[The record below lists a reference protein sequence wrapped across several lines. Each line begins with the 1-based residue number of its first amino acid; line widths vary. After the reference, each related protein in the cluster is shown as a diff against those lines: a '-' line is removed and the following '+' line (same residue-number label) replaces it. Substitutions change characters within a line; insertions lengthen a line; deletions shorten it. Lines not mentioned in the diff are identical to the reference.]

1 MNRRD
6 LRSTATRGD
15 GLTMLGLW
23 PLAAAAVALLLAG
36 APAHSQPPSTTVEV
50 RYTAYGMPHVR
61 ASTLAGA
68 GEGYGWAFARENLCL
83 TMEKIVTLSGDRSR
97 YIGPDSGYVDDF
109 VGVRLTNVESDA
121 VYRYLL
127 DAEAVAAVRRAASAD
142 VRALL
147 RGYVAG
153 FNRHVRGTP
162 MPNEW
167 CRDRSWFRPVT
178 EDDIWRRVT
187 QVPLIMTSM
196 LLLRE
201 IASAAPPGARVGNV
215 SSPLRHDIFLALA
228 QRGGPTGGSNALG
241 AGRALLGPNGGGFT
255 FSNPHFP
262 WRGTERLYAMH
273 LTVPGRL
280 DLFGSTLYGVPV
292 PMIGFSES
300 IGWSDT
306 HTTDKRSTIYEL
318 TLDPSDPTRYRV
330 GDSTVAMR
338 AVTVRIPTS
347 SDVRTHTIWETRYGP
362 IIVTPNLP
370 WTRERAYAFADPER
384 GNVRMADTFLAIA
397 RAKSVHGIRDALFKY
412 HGSPWSNITA
422 ADRHGEVFFANI
434 SVAGYVTDAHLA
446 RCTVRSAAR
455 QYEDLADVTVL
466 DGSDPQCAWTRD
478 PRAPQPGIIPAQLR
492 PWTIRRDVTLNSN
505 DSHWFSTP
513 SPAGALEGFL
523 KVIGPE
529 RTARGER
536 SRVAALYAQG
546 FTPPSGAPLTPAAW
560 EQRFFSSRNLTAE
573 LVLDDLLADC
583 RATPRV
589 TLEGGAAVDLTEGC
603 RVLGAW
609 DRTDRLES
617 RGSALF
623 AEFARNIERVPMT
636 GFAFAPRFW
645 RVPFDPADPVG
656 TPRGLVP
663 SDETRRALAR
673 AVARFT
679 GGQVALD
686 APLGEVQASSR
697 GGRRLPVSGAS
708 YTYHMVSP
716 GAFEVGKGITEI
728 RTGDSYIH
736 AVTLGP
742 RGPHGRFIV
751 TYSQSTNTASP
762 HFADMT
768 EVYSKQQWID
778 VAFTPAEIAAAQVGP
793 VVRWKR

>member
-1 MNRRD
+1 M
-6 LRSTATRGD
+6 
-15 GLTMLGLW
+15 
-23 PLAAAAVALLLAG
+23 
-36 APAHSQPPSTTVEV
+36 

-83 TMEKIVTLSGDRSR
+83 TMEKIVTLAGDRSR

-412 HGSPWSNITA
+412 HGSPWSNITGRRPARRGLLRQHLRRRLRHRRA
-422 ADRHGEVFFANI
+422 AGPLHRAQRRAAVRGPGRRHR
-434 SVAGYVTDAHLA
+434 A
-446 RCTVRSAAR
+446 RRIGPAVR
-455 QYEDLADVTVL
+455 L
-466 DGSDPQCAWTRD
+466 D
-478 PRAPQPGIIPAQLR
+478 PRSPRPAAGDHPRTAAPVDHSPGRDAQL
-492 PWTIRRDVTLNSN
+492 
-505 DSHWFSTP
+505 
-513 SPAGALEGFL
+513 
-523 KVIGPE
+523 
-529 RTARGER
+529 
-536 SRVAALYAQG
+536 
-546 FTPPSGAPLTPAAW
+546 
-560 EQRFFSSRNLTAE
+560 QRLP
-573 LVLDDLLADC
+573 LVLDAI
-583 RATPRV
+583 
-589 TLEGGAAVDLTEGC
+589 
-603 RVLGAW
+603 
-609 DRTDRLES
+609 S
-617 RGSALF
+617 RGSARGIPQGHRSR
-623 AEFARNIERVPMT
+623 AHGARR
-636 GFAFAPRFW
+636 AFA
-645 RVPFDPADPVG
+645 G
-656 TPRGLVP
+656 GG
-663 SDETRRALAR
+663 
-673 AVARFT
+673 AV
-679 GGQVALD
+679 
-686 APLGEVQASSR
+686 
-697 GGRRLPVSGAS
+697 
-708 YTYHMVSP
+708 
-716 GAFEVGKGITEI
+716 
-728 RTGDSYIH
+728 RTGVH
-736 AVTLGP
+736 PAV
-742 RGPHGRFIV
+742 RGTAHPGRV
-751 TYSQSTNTASP
+751 G
-762 HFADMT
+762 
-768 EVYSKQQWID
+768 
-778 VAFTPAEIAAAQVGP
+778 AALL
-793 VVRWKR
+793 